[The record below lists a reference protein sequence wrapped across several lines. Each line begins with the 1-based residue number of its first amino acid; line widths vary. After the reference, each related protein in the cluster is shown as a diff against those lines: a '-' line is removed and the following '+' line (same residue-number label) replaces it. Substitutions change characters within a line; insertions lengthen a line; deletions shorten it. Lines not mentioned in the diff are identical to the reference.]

1 MDCVVLVTDDKSL
14 DKILNNTK
22 VEYAFCEN
30 LTQINRF
37 SSSPLIPYHF

>member
-1 MDCVVLVTDDKSL
+1 MDCVVLVTDDKNL
-14 DKILNNTK
+14 DKISNNTK
-22 VEYAFCEN
+22 YAFCEN